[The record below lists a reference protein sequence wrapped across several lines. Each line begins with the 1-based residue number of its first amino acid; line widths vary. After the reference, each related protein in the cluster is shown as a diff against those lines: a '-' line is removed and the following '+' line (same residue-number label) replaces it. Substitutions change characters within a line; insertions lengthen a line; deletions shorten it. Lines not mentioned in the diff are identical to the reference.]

1 MSKAFDVVWNDRL
14 INKIKCVGMNGM
26 LLKLRKI
33 FFENRFQRVVLIV
46 QSFSWEPVLAVVP
59 PGSVL
64 GPSFFLL

>member
-1 MSKAFDVVWNDRL
+1 MSKAFDVVWSDRL

-46 QSFSWEPVLAVVP
+46 QSFS
-59 PGSVL
+59 
-64 GPSFFLL
+64 